1 MGSIDIYLNLKYGA
15 AILREENGLLADV
28 DERKYGGETTKKS
41 HAKIGAEDL
50 NSKKL
55 LFKKLLCKSHYDST
69 SLLVPFPPTYNY
81 KKQDFCTS
89 PSTELGK
96 ENKLGKE
103 NTNPKMLPQV
113 KICIILLLLFNF
125 SVSGTADS
133 FKDGM
138 ELTYSSGPEL
148 EVVNPQ
154 KIKAGRK
161 LLISLDAMLDYHEPG
176 PNPGHEPHKGGNAGG
191 RGGNP

>member
-1 MGSIDIYLNLKYGA
+1 
-15 AILREENGLLADV
+15 
-28 DERKYGGETTKKS
+28 
-41 HAKIGAEDL
+41 
-50 NSKKL
+50 
-55 LFKKLLCKSHYDST
+55 
-69 SLLVPFPPTYNY
+69 
-81 KKQDFCTS
+81 
-89 PSTELGK
+89 
-96 ENKLGKE
+96 
-103 NTNPKMLPQV
+103 MLPQV

-176 PNPGHEPHKGGNAGG
+176 PNPGHEPHKGGSAGG